1 MKKLLLYRHAKSS
14 WEDPYQ
20 EDHKRPL
27 APRGL
32 RDAPY
37 MAQRLKKK
45 AVFPDAIISSD
56 AERTKATAL
65 ITAENL
71 HFPKAQVMLLR
82 ELYHAAAQDILTE
95 IGQTDD
101 RHKLLFVFGHNPGLT
116 DLVNFLG
123 EKLDNL
129 PTCGQFG
136 FTFNTAHWADITA
149 ENAEMWFYDYPKRMR
164 IERDQATDTD
174 SM

>member
-14 WEDPYQ
+14 WDDLYL

-27 APRGL
+27 ALRGL

-45 AVFPDAIISSD
+45 AIFPDAIISSD
-56 AERTKATAL
+56 AERAKATAL
-65 ITAENL
+65 ITAESL
-71 HFPKAQVMLLR
+71 HFPKAQIELR
-82 ELYHAAAQDILTE
+82 RGLYHASAQAILTE
-95 IGQTDD
+95 VKQTDGQYD
-101 RHKLLFVFGHNPGLT
+101 LLFVFGHNPGLT

-123 EKLDNL
+123 QDLDNL

-136 FTFNTAHWADITA
+136 FTFDTSRWADISA
-149 ENAEMWFYDYPKRMR
+149 KNAEVWFYDYPKNK
-164 IERDQATDTD
+164 EAV
-174 SM
+174 

>member
-14 WEDPYQ
+14 WEDPYL

-27 APRGL
+27 ALRGL

-45 AVFPDAIISSD
+45 AVFPDAVISSD
-56 AERTKATAL
+56 AERAKATAL

-71 HFPKAQVMLLR
+71 HFPTDQIEWRHSLYHASEKTLLR
-82 ELYHAAAQDILTE
+82 EIK
-95 IGQTDD
+95 QTDD
-101 RHKLLFVFGHNPGLT
+101 LFSVLFLFGHNPGLT
-116 DLVNFLG
+116 ELVNLLG
-123 EKLDNL
+123 ADLDNL

-136 FTFNTAHWADITA
+136 FTFNTDRWADISA
-149 ENAEMWFYDYPKRMR
+149 GNAEVWFYDYPKNKT
-164 IERDQATDTD
+164 AF
-174 SM
+174 

>member
-1 MKKLLLYRHAKSS
+1 MKKLILYRHAKSS
-14 WEDPYQ
+14 WENPYL

-27 APRGL
+27 AIRGL

-45 AVFPDAIISSD
+45 GVFPDAIISSD
-56 AERTKATAL
+56 AERAKATAL

-71 HFPKAQVMLLR
+71 HFPKNQIEWHR
-82 ELYHAAAQDILTE
+82 GLYHASAHGLHSE
-95 IGQTDD
+95 IAQTDNQYD
-101 RHKLLFVFGHNPGLT
+101 LLFVFGHNPGLN

-123 EKLDNL
+123 GNIENL

-136 FTFNTAHWADITA
+136 FIFNTDRWAEISA
-149 ENAEMWFYDYPKRMR
+149 EKAEVWFYDFPKNKVT
-164 IERDQATDTD
+164 I
-174 SM
+174 